1 MTNQKKIILVIAV
14 IFLAAASRLI
24 KHPYNFTPIMAM
36 AIFTGCYFKQRWGLI
51 LPLLAMLVSD
61 YFIGFYDWQVMTAV
75 YLSIALSYV
84 IGRLLAKRMQ
94 WYNVIFS
101 SLISSVIF
109 FLITNFSVWAFFN
122 WYPHSWPGLV
132 NCFVLAL
139 PFFRN
144 SLVGDLFYTGLI
156 FSAYNLALVWIN
168 KMVPKD
174 RENKYGKISVQ

>member
-1 MTNQKKIILVIAV
+1 MILAVIILAG
-14 IFLAAASRLI
+14 ASRLI

-36 AIFTGCYFKQRWGLI
+36 AIFAGCYLRERWGVI
-51 LPLLAMLVSD
+51 LPLAAMLISD
-61 YFIGFYDWQVMTAV
+61 YFIGFYEWQVMIMV
-75 YLSIALSYV
+75 YLSIALSFI
-84 IGRLLAKRMQ
+84 IGRLLAKNLR

-109 FLITNFSVWAFFN
+109 FLITNFSVWVFFN
-122 WYPHSWPGLV
+122 WYPHSWQGLV

-168 KMVPKD
+168 KMVSKKS
-174 RENKYGKISVQ
+174 ENKYGKIFVQ